1 MNYDY
6 KNLRPFKWFVL
17 QNFPFIEAD
26 FDAITN
32 WQLFCKLGE
41 EINKIINSMNL
52 TGEQVEN
59 LTNAFNSLEAYVNN
73 YFENLD
79 VQDEINNKLDEMA
92 QSGELAPLIAQ
103 YLELQAVLGFNTISD
118 MRSATYIVAGS
129 LIRTYGQNTLN
140 DGNGAFYYVREVET
154 TDVIDNINVV
164 ALNNT
169 RLVAIKCLDN
179 NIINLQNQ
187 INNTNTRIDEINN
200 KKWIFVGDSYADGYS
215 PDTSD
220 ITPWT
225 EILSNKLGLSNTIF
239 AHHGGAGFANSS
251 YPYTRILNELEDDST
266 VTDVLIAGGYN
277 DLGFSFADI
286 NSGIIN
292 CKSIIATKFPNAKI
306 HIAFIGGTINNNHGD
321 IYLTRYYYNESCNN
335 NDIEIYANTHLGLY
349 NKALFSSDGIH
360 PNQTGQNAIANILYQ
375 ALNGGYN
382 YQLFSDVLI
391 DVSQSDV
398 LSGNN
403 FSLHLYSNNSNS
415 VLSNYAGTQYL
426 NSIQDFAMTDSSE
439 IKIGK
444 VVNEHLIGTKYFSN
458 NYYSVCPV
466 IVRNVDT
473 TNYGYYTIMAT
484 LFIDADGFLKLRL
497 LPSITDSHDNYLSF
511 TMVRQIQIPIFAFNF
526 ITDCI

>member
-1 MNYDY
+1 MIPTAYKEALTYEQQILAIGNYLEKVVYPAINNNAEALEELQGLFIQLKDY
-6 KNLRPFKWFVL
+6 V
-17 QNFPFIEAD
+17 D
-26 FDAITN
+26 DYFD
-32 WQLFCKLGE
+32 
-41 EINKIINSMNL
+41 
-52 TGEQVEN
+52 
-59 LTNAFNSLEAYVNN
+59 
-73 YFENLD
+73 NLD

-92 QSGELAPLIAQ
+92 EGGELAPLIAQ

-118 MRSATYIVAGS
+118 MRLATYIVDGS

-164 ALNNT
+164 ALNNP

-225 EILSNKLGLSNTIF
+225 EILTNKLGLSNTIF

-286 NSGIIN
+286 NNGIVS
-292 CKSIIATKFPNAKI
+292 CKTIIENKFPNAKI
-306 HIAFIGGTINNNHGD
+306 HVAFIGGTINNNHGD

-349 NKALFSSDGIH
+349 NKTLFSSDGIH
-360 PNQTGQNAIANILYQ
+360 PNQNGQNTIANILYQ

-403 FSLHLYSNNSNS
+403 FSLHLYANNSNS
-415 VLSNYAGTQYL
+415 VLSNYTGIQYL

-444 VVNEHLIGTKYFSN
+444 VVDNHLIGTKYFSN

-466 IVRNVDT
+466 IVRNVDS

-484 LFIDADGFLKLRL
+484 LFIDSDGFLKMKL
-497 LPSITDSHDNYLSF
+497 LPSINDAHDNYLSF
-511 TMVRQIQIPIFAFNF
+511 TMVRQIQLPIFAFNF
-526 ITDCI
+526 ITDCM